1 MNKKKENEQPKH
13 SVSDD
18 VLDMVRGGE
27 QREKVGRRET
37 TSPCHRAEVAY
48 TNNEQGWE
56 TGTAHTCVGPQTS
69 PDTPLSHTQWKEQR
83 LYSLSIIIEKVRV
96 NVIWCLWVCTCEHV
110 CGRER
115 EGSWEQSNLVND
127 RSNEVTMTPEG
138 EMRREGGVD
147 QLPLSQRQSTD
158 SPGLPTVI

>member
-69 PDTPLSHTQWKEQR
+69 PDTHTPLSHTQWKEQR
-83 LYSLSIIIEKVRV
+83 L
-96 NVIWCLWVCTCEHV
+96 
-110 CGRER
+110 
-115 EGSWEQSNLVND
+115 
-127 RSNEVTMTPEG
+127 M
-138 EMRREGGVD
+138 
-147 QLPLSQRQSTD
+147 
-158 SPGLPTVI
+158 